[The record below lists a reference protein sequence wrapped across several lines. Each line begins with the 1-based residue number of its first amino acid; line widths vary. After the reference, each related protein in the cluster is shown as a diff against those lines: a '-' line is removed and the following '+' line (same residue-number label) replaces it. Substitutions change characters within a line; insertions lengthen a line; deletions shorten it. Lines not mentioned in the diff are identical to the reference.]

1 MKITIK
7 IKGSYKKFNED
18 VKTHLNEARDLG
30 LQWINAS
37 TAQHYEILLA
47 YLETQ
52 GRGGAP
58 PPLSPITRQLY
69 SRVGE
74 PDGSGI
80 RNHIKVETGRSK
92 NRYWGRVYIADGK
105 PAMIAKVQ
113 NDGAIIRVTDAM
125 RGYLAANGV
134 FLRSSTQFIEIP
146 GRHFWDNSQKE
157 AQRRAA
163 KSLRALN
170 GK

>member
-1 MKITIK
+1 MKIK
-7 IKGSYKKFNED
+7 IKGSYKKLEKD
-18 VKTHLNEARDLG
+18 LKAHLNDARELG
-30 LQWINAS
+30 HQWIKES
-37 TAQHYEILLA
+37 TEKHYDILLA

-69 SRVGE
+69 RRVGE

-80 RNHIKVETGRSK
+80 RNHIKVEMGRSK

-105 PAMIAKVQ
+105 PAVIAKVQ

-125 RGYLAANGV
+125 RGYLAANGI

-170 GK
+170 EK